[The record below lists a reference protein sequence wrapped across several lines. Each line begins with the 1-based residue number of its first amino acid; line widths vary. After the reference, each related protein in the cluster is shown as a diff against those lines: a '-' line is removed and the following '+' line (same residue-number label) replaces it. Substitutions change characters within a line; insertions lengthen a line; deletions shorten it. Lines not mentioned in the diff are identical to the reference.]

1 MNSVNQKI
9 SSYQDLIVWQKD
21 VALVEHVYSASKAFP
36 EEEKFGLTS
45 QIRRCAVSVPSN
57 IAEGWGRASKASYRN
72 FLKITR
78 GSLLEL
84 ETQTIIS
91 ERLGY
96 LNSPK
101 EILNLIEEESKM
113 LNSLLNKL
121 KD

>member
-1 MNSVNQKI
+1 MNTGNQKI
-9 SSYQDLIVWQKD
+9 SSYQDLIVWQKGI
-21 VALVEHVYSASKAFP
+21 ALVEQVYATSQKFP

-45 QIRRCAVSVPSN
+45 QMRRCAVSVPSN
-57 IAEGWGRASKASYRN
+57 IAEGWGRATKAQYRN
-72 FLKITR
+72 FLNIAR

-96 LNSPK
+96 IESPK

-113 LNSLLNKL
+113 LTSLLNKL

>member
-9 SSYQDLIVWQKD
+9 SSYQDLIVWQKGIT
-21 VALVEHVYSASKAFP
+21 LVEQVYLASKDFP

-45 QIRRCAVSVPSN
+45 QMRRCSVSVPSN

-72 FLKITR
+72 FLRIAR

-96 LNSPK
+96 IKSPK

>member
-1 MNSVNQKI
+1 MNQKI
-9 SSYQDLIVWQKD
+9 QSYQDLIVWQKGI
-21 VALVEHVYSASKAFP
+21 ALVECVYSASKSFP
-36 EEEKFGLTS
+36 DEEKFGLTS
-45 QIRRCAVSVPSN
+45 QMRRCAVSIPSN
-57 IAEGWGRASKASYRN
+57 IAEGFGRGKNKYYRH
-72 FLKITR
+72 FLTIAR

-96 LNSPK
+96 LESPK

-113 LNSLLNKL
+113 LNSLLSKL

>member
-1 MNSVNQKI
+1 MNSVNQQI
-9 SSYQDLIVWQKD
+9 SSYQDLIVWQKGI
-21 VALVEHVYSASKAFP
+21 ALVEQVYSASKSFP

-45 QIRRCAVSVPSN
+45 QMRRCAVSIPSN
-57 IAEGWGRASKASYRN
+57 IAEGWGRATKAQYRN
-72 FLKITR
+72 FLNIAR

-101 EILNLIEEESKM
+101 ELLNLIEEESKM
-113 LNSLLNKL
+113 LNSLLHKL